1 MEPNVN
7 LTLLSQIASRKLLLT
22 ALTLLTLSIGVVIDT
37 AISRDA
43 RAASHNE
50 AVAPD
55 ATPLEVPQAEPLENE
70 FTKIAARLRPS
81 VVNISVEQLPEERE
95 EGEPRP
101 GRPGQEGMEEFFRRF
116 FNMPNQPGGEGGQGP
131 QMPRQMPRG
140 EGSGVVVDPA
150 GYILTNRHVVEEA
163 DRLRVRFP
171 DDTTFYEAKVIGF
184 DNETDLAVIKVDA
197 KGKEL
202 SVAKVGNSDSVQV
215 GDWAVAIGSP
225 FGFRSTVTVG
235 IISALSREVHSSRQR
250 FSSRL
255 FQKFFQTDAAINP
268 GNSGGPLV
276 NIRGEVI
283 GINTAIVSRTGAFA
297 GLGFA
302 LPSNVAVGVYNNI
315 IKHGRVPRG
324 SIGISFSSGRD
335 PALLRVYGAKDGGVL
350 VESLTADWPAEKA
363 GMKVED
369 IIVAIEGIAVH
380 DGDGLVSIV
389 ASKPVGSTVEIDVI
403 RNMAGEGE
411 DPQPKRLTLEVEIA
425 DREKLLALER
435 GAPRGGPPRVQR
447 EEEAQVDF
455 GMKVS
460 ELSAD
465 RTEKMGY
472 DGDEG
477 VVITEVDPASFAED
491 IGLLPNDIIVS
502 INRRP
507 VATVGD
513 VTKLRAELEAGDDVA
528 FKVMRRSPGGWT
540 PQYLAGVVPGE

>member
-1 MEPNVN
+1 MERKEN
-7 LTLLSQIASRKLLLT
+7 LTLLAQIASRKLLLT
-22 ALTLLTLSIGVVIDT
+22 ALTLLTLSIGIVIGT
-37 AISRDA
+37 TISRDA
-43 RAASHNE
+43 TAASHTE
-50 AVAPD
+50 DVAPD
-55 ATPLEVPQAEPLENE
+55 ATPLEVPQAEPLENQ
-70 FTKIAARLRPS
+70 FTEIVRKLRPS

-95 EGEPRP
+95 EAAP
-101 GRPGQEGMEEFFRRF
+101 GPTRPGQEGMEEFFRRF
-116 FNMPNQPGGEGGQGP
+116 FNMPNGPGGEGGPGP

-150 GYILTNRHVVEEA
+150 GYILTNRHVVEDA
-163 DRLRVRFP
+163 DRMRVRFP
-171 DDTTFYEAKVIGF
+171 DDETLYDAKVIGF

-202 SVAKVGNSDSVQV
+202 TVASVGNSDAVQV

-225 FGFRSTVTVG
+225 FGFRETVTVG
-235 IISALSREVHSSRQR
+235 IISALSREVHSSRG
-250 FSSRL
+250 SIPPSP

-276 NIRGEVI
+276 NIRGELI
-283 GINTAIVSRTGAFA
+283 GINTAIVSRTGSFA

-302 LPSNVAVGVYNNI
+302 LPSNVAVGVFNNI

-324 SIGISFSSGRD
+324 SIGISFQSGRD

-350 VESLTADWPAEKA
+350 VESLTEDWPAEKA
-363 GMKVED
+363 GMEIED
-369 IIVAIEGIAVH
+369 IIVSIEGIPVH
-380 DGDGLVSIV
+380 DGEGLVSIV
-389 ASKPVGSTVEIDVI
+389 ASKPVGSTVEIEVI

-425 DREKLLALER
+425 DREKLLSLER
-435 GAPRGGPPRVQR
+435 GQRRGGPPRIER
-447 EEEAQVDF
+447 EEADVDF
-455 GMKVS
+455 GIKFS
-460 ELSAD
+460 ELTSHRSEGLD
-465 RTEKMGY
+465 Y

-477 VVITEVDPASFAED
+477 VIITEVEPASFAED

-507 VATVGD
+507 VVDVSDVGR
-513 VTKLRAELEAGDDVA
+513 LRAELEAGDDVA

-540 PQYLAGVVPGE
+540 PQYLAGVVPDE